1 MDGIG
6 PETVN
11 STLSPA
17 EINELSKI
25 DSCLFG
31 DRVLEKEDEAA
42 RLKALLKKGVEH
54 YTKLATET
62 KDNKVLSGHLCKLG
76 HFHLLLEDYHKALS
90 AYNRY
95 YTLHPDHWRNSAFLY
110 GVGIV
115 YYHFSAFSWA
125 TKFFQQLIYNDP
137 CFRKAGEVFC
147 RLGLIFKIS
156 GSHEAAIK
164 HFKLAL
170 SDHRS
175 SGISRC
181 EIKFHLGHLYEIQQR
196 FNEAKTEYEDIL
208 KLPPAQLT
216 TAVQANTLRQLG
228 WLYHTVEEFDPATR
242 SQKALELLQRSIEID
257 SNNGQTWYLLGRYH
271 SSMGKVHDAFVSY
284 RQSIDKSE
292 ANADTWCSIGVLYQ
306 EQNQPMDALQAYIC
320 AVQLDRGHEAAWR
333 DLAILYEACQ
343 QPKDALVCY
352 INAQRCK
359 ENKNDGIQNPEVA
372 ERVKAIEQIIKA
384 QDMNGQQNHGK
395 ILPSIEEAWTLPI
408 PAELTQRQSA
418 FKCSPSVKQDSKS
431 FLTSNPS
438 TLSSTPGHI
447 VNQNTDEA
455 KSPILEQSCS
465 WYLTPQQLQVM
476 HNLQLNKPLLTPTQ
490 TMELERLQHTHLL
503 MLEHQ
508 KKLTKSTDGNNVS
521 KTENKTDDTDSKKN
535 TLLPSITQLQS
546 GSSDTNIDVVIS
558 SPKEIEET
566 SLQDSEIPNRPFPPL
581 LTPCG
586 ISETMLAREVIT
598 TCRKIVSNHTVP
610 TEHLYLDKCPPPNR
624 TSTPQPSLSKDKL
637 CPPTPTIYLENK
649 RDAMSKALAN
659 FCTHPGNPVTVI
671 RGLAAA
677 LKLDL
682 GLFSTK
688 TLVECNGDC
697 QVEVRTQ
704 FRQPSDENWDVTGQK
719 RVWKCESSRSFTSI
733 AKYAEY
739 QAATFQES
747 LREDTKK
754 HQSSSTGGDGHSHKD
769 QSIETDKS
777 TDAQG
782 IKKKNF
788 KIIKFGTNIDLS
800 NEKKWRDQLQELAK
814 LPWLFRLVS
823 AGNMLSHVGQTI
835 LGMNTIQ
842 LYMKVPGS
850 RTPGHQENNNFC
862 ALNINIGPGDCE
874 WFATPEEYWGVIAE
888 LCEQN
893 NVDYLS
899 GSWWPILEDLYNRN
913 VPVYRYIQKP
923 GDLVWLNAGT
933 VHWVQ
938 AIGWCNN
945 IAWNVGLI
953 SAYQYQM
960 AVERYEY
967 NKLTKYKSIV
977 PLIHLTWYLAQH
989 IRITDFKL
997 FRMLKTCMMRTLWQ
1011 SQKTLDTLKQ
1021 SGISAVWHGKGENEP
1036 AHYCEICDV
1045 EVFNLLFVRQIQGS
1059 NSHLVYCEDCARK
1072 ESTNLSGFV
1081 VLTQY
1086 HMDELMTI
1094 YDQFTLATKR
1104 VKKT

>member
-1 MDGIG
+1 MADTNLEQSLISRS
-6 PETVN
+6 EM
-11 STLSPA
+11 
-17 EINELSKI
+17 NELAKI
-25 DSCLFG
+25 DSYLFG
-31 DRVLEKEDEAA
+31 DRLIEKGEESASFKE
-42 RLKALLKKGVEH
+42 LIKKGVDH
-54 YTKLATET
+54 YTKLTVET
-62 KDNKVLSGHLCKLG
+62 KDNRILAGYLCKLG

-90 AYNRY
+90 AYNKY
-95 YTLHPDHWRNSAFLY
+95 YTIHTDHWKNSAFLY

-115 YYHFSAFSWA
+115 YFHFSAFSWA
-125 TKFFQQLIYNDP
+125 TKFFQQLLYNDP
-137 CFRKAGEVFC
+137 TFRKASEVHC
-147 RLGLIFKIS
+147 RLGLVFKIS
-156 GSHEAAIK
+156 GSFQAAYK

-170 SDHRS
+170 SDQRS
-175 SGISRC
+175 SNISKC
-181 EIKFHLGHLYEIQQR
+181 EIKFHLGHLYEIQKS
-196 FNEAKTEYEDIL
+196 FVEAKNEYEEIL

-216 TAVQANTLRQLG
+216 TSVQANTLRQLG
-228 WLYHTVEEFDPATR
+228 WLYHTVEILGDLSIR
-242 SQKALELLQRSIEID
+242 SQKAVELLQKSIEID

-320 AVQLDRGHEAAWR
+320 AVQLDRAHEAAWR

-352 INAQRCK
+352 LNAQSCK
-359 ENKNDGIQNPEVA
+359 DNKEDKSQNVEVS
-372 ERVKAIEQIIKA
+372 ERIKA
-384 QDMNGQQNHGK
+384 LEQMLKARNVNGQPTHGK

-418 FKCSPSVKQDSKS
+418 FKCTPTKKQDSGGS
-431 FLTSNPS
+431 FLDADTGV
-438 TLSSTPGHI
+438 SSVPGHI
-447 VNQNTDEA
+447 VKKDAMEPKNKIPKIEPTCN
-455 KSPILEQSCS
+455 

-476 HNLQLNKPLLTPTQ
+476 HNLQLNKSLLTPTQ
-490 TMELERLQHTHLL
+490 TMELERLQHTHKS
-503 MLEHQ
+503 MIEHQ
-508 KKLTKSTDGNNVS
+508 KKIANMNNSS
-521 KTENKTDDTDSKKN
+521 KPKKDASPQIEK
-535 TLLPSITQLQS
+535 LPSISQLQ
-546 GSSDTNIDVVIS
+546 TNIDETIPGPPVIS
-558 SPKEIEET
+558 PEEVEEVAE
-566 SLQDSEIPNRPFPPL
+566 LNSEIPGRPLPPL

-598 TCRKIVSNHTVP
+598 TCRKISRNRTVP
-610 TEHLYLDKCPPPNR
+610 TKQLYLDKCPPPKR
-624 TSTPQPSLSKDKL
+624 PPAPHPHLPKDKL
-637 CPPTPTIYLENK
+637 CPPTPTVYLENK
-649 RDAMSKALAN
+649 KDAMSKALAN
-659 FCTHPGNPVTVI
+659 FCTHPSNPVTVI

-688 TLVECNGDC
+688 TLVECNGEC

-704 FRQPSDENWDVTGQK
+704 IQQPSDENWNSITQSHI
-719 RVWKCESSRSFTSI
+719 WKCESSRSFTSI
-733 AKYAEY
+733 TKYAEY
-739 QAATFQES
+739 QAASFQES
-747 LREDTKK
+747 LREDAQK
-754 HQSSSTGGDGHSHKD
+754 HQ
-769 QSIETDKS
+769 QSASGNESLKEVSIPATQSDKTS
-777 TDAQG
+777 DSKAG
-782 IKKKNF
+782 KK

-823 AGNMLSHVGQTI
+823 AGNILSHVGHTI

-874 WFATPEEYWGVIAE
+874 WFATPEKYWGVIAE
-888 LCEQN
+888 LCEEN
-893 NVDYLS
+893 NLDYLS
-899 GSWWPILEDLYNRN
+899 GSWWPKLEDLYERN

-960 AVERYEY
+960 TVERYEY
-967 NKLTKYKSIV
+967 NKLTLYKSIV
-977 PLIHLTWYLAQH
+977 PIIQLSWNLAQNV
-989 IRITDFKL
+989 RITDYKL
-997 FRMLKTCMMRTLWQ
+997 FKMIKTCLMRTLWQ
-1011 SQKTLDTLKQ
+1011 SQKSLDNLK
-1021 SGISAVWHGKGENEP
+1021 SNGIDSVWHGRTDNEP
-1036 AHYCEICDV
+1036 SHYCEICDV
-1045 EVFNLLFVRQIQGS
+1045 EVFNLLFVRQVQGS

-1072 ESTNLSGFV
+1072 ESQNLSGFV
-1081 VLTQY
+1081 VLSQY
-1086 HMDELMTI
+1086 HMDELMRI
-1094 YDQFTLATKR
+1094 YDQFTLASKK
-1104 VKKT
+1104 VKKA

>member
-1 MDGIG
+1 MNVDAA
-6 PETVN
+6 
-11 STLSPA
+11 SPTRS
-17 EINELSKI
+17 ELNELSKI

-31 DRVLEKEDEAA
+31 ERVLEKPEEGVNLRDI
-42 RLKALLKKGVEH
+42 LKKGVDY
-54 YTKLATET
+54 YTKLAAQT
-62 KDNKVLSGHLCKLG
+62 KDKRILAGYLCKLG

-90 AYNRY
+90 AYNKY
-95 YTLHPDHWRNSAFLY
+95 YTLHPDHWKNSAFLY

-115 YYHFSAFSWA
+115 YYHFSAFPWA
-125 TKFFQQLIYNDP
+125 TKFFQQLLYNDP
-137 CFRKAGEVFC
+137 GFRKASEVNC
-147 RLGLIFKIS
+147 RLGLIFKIN
-156 GSHEAAIK
+156 GSHQAAVK

-170 SDHRS
+170 SDQRS
-175 SGISRC
+175 SSISKC
-181 EIKFHLGHLYEIQQR
+181 EIKFHLGHLHEIEHHYA
-196 FNEAKTEYEDIL
+196 EAKSEYEDIL
-208 KLPPAQLT
+208 KLPAAQLT
-216 TAVQANTLRQLG
+216 TPVQANTLRQLG
-228 WLYHTVEEFDPATR
+228 WLYHTVEGLGDLQVR
-242 SQKALELLQRSIEID
+242 SQKALDLLQRSIEID
-257 SNNGQTWYLLGRYH
+257 PNNGQTWYLLGRYH

-320 AVQLDRGHEAAWR
+320 AVQLDRAHEAAWR

-352 INAQRCK
+352 VNAQRCK
-359 ENKNDGIQNPEVA
+359 ENKDDGIQNVEVA
-372 ERVKAIEQIIKA
+372 ERIKALEQMVKAR
-384 QDMNGQQNHGK
+384 DMNGQQTHGK

-418 FKCSPSVKQDSKS
+418 FKCIPTKGDSS
-431 FLTSNPS
+431 FLSVDSTTVS
-438 TLSSTPGHI
+438 TLPGHI
-447 VNQNTDEA
+447 VKQGAMEL
-455 KSPILEQSCS
+455 KSKTPKLETNCS
-465 WYLTPQQLQVM
+465 WYLSAQQLQVM
-476 HNLQLNKPLLTPTQ
+476 HNLQLNKPLLTPIQ
-490 TMELERLQHTHLL
+490 TMELERLQHTHNL

-508 KKLTKSTDGNNVS
+508 KKLAKPTEQEGGEPNIGIMETDKPESAV
-521 KTENKTDDTDSKKN
+521 
-535 TLLPSITQLQS
+535 LPSINHLQANA
-546 GSSDTNIDVVIS
+546 SDTGAEASILPADDV
-558 SPKEIEET
+558 EQL
-566 SLQDSEIPNRPFPPL
+566 SLAGSEIPNRPFPPL

-586 ISETMLAREVIT
+586 ISETMMACEVIN
-598 TCRKIVSNHTVP
+598 TCRKISRNRNVP
-610 TEHLYLDKCPPPNR
+610 TKHLYLEKCPPPQR
-624 TSTPQPSLSKDKL
+624 PQQPNPPLAKDKL

-659 FCTHPGNPVTVI
+659 FCTHPSNPVTVI

-704 FRQPSDENWDVTGQK
+704 LRQPSDENWDVTGTK

-747 LREDTKK
+747 LKEDAKK
-754 HQSSSTGGDGHSHKD
+754 HQPGTASEAHKD
-769 QSIETDKS
+769 AGGILGSDKS
-777 TDAQG
+777 LDPKSL
-782 IKKKNF
+782 KKKPF
-788 KIIKFGTNIDLS
+788 KVIKFGTNIDLS

-888 LCEQN
+888 LCEEN
-893 NVDYLS
+893 NLDYLS
-899 GSWWPILEDLYNRN
+899 GSWWPILEDLYKRN
-913 VPVYRYIQKP
+913 IPVYRYIQKP

-945 IAWNVGLI
+945 IAWNVGLV

-989 IRITDFKL
+989 IRITDYKL
-997 FRMLKTCMMRTLWQ
+997 FKMLKTCMMRTLWH
-1011 SQKTLDTLKQ
+1011 SQRTLDNLKAN
-1021 SGISAVWHGKGENEP
+1021 GINVVWHGKSESEP
-1036 AHYCEICDV
+1036 AHYCEICDI
-1045 EVFNLLFVRQIQGS
+1045 EVFNLLFARQVQGS

-1072 ESTNLSGFV
+1072 ESPNLAGFV

-1086 HMDELMTI
+1086 HMNELMTI
-1094 YDQFTLATKR
+1094 YDQFTLATKK
-1104 VKKT
+1104 VKKG